1 MDASVLLHLS
11 SHRPLS
17 RRAVDALR
25 TVSPSEVLAMATVAE
40 VLETVENT
48 PGCVGLLPVEDS
60 FQGEN
65 TAVLDRLVFET
76 ARVYVSEEVV
86 VGETLDAFRVRT
98 DGPAEGRTA
107 ISDPR
112 AIEHCHRF
120 IRENGLVTR
129 FVGSTSEACR
139 VVAETGDETLVAL
152 APPDVAATYG
162 LVRLASSVDDLPE
175 ARTRFF
181 LVGQHVAG
189 PTGHDKT
196 TLVLTQPVDRTGNLR
211 RFLEAFGEHDVNLV
225 SLHSRP
231 LRSAAEYCF
240 LVTAEAHLAEPRM
253 AAAIDALWSAG
264 AQIRVLG
271 SYPHWTGPQVVAPFG
286 EPPASVGRQS
296 PAEERRT
303 LLGAGSG
310 RRG

>member
-1 MDASVLLHLS
+1 MDASVLLHLT

-17 RRAVDALR
+17 RRAIGELT
-25 TVSPSEVLAMATVAE
+25 TVSPGEVLAMATVAE

-60 FQGEN
+60 FEGEN
-65 TAVLDRLVFET
+65 TAVLDRLVFGT
-76 ARVYVSEEVV
+76 SRVFVSEEIV

-98 DGPAEGRTA
+98 DAPAEGRTA

-120 IRENGLVTR
+120 IRENGLATR
-129 FVGSTSEACR
+129 FVGSTVEACR
-139 VVAETGDETLVAL
+139 TAAESGDVSLVVLAPREVAEAHGLV
-152 APPDVAATYG
+152 PVAA
-162 LVRLASSVDDLPE
+162 AVDDMPE

-181 LVGQHVAG
+181 LVGQAVAG
-189 PTGHDKT
+189 PTGNDKT
-196 TLVLTQPVDRTGNLR
+196 TLVLTQPGDRSGNLE
-211 RFLEAFGEHDVNLV
+211 RFLEAFAEHEVNLV

-231 LRSAAEYCF
+231 LRSSANYCF

-253 AAAIDALWSAG
+253 AAAIQALWAAG
-264 AQIRVLG
+264 AQIKVVG
-271 SYPHWTGPQVVAPFG
+271 SYPHWEGSQVVAPFV

-296 PAEERRT
+296 SAAERGR
-303 LLGAGSG
+303 LLGSPAPTS
-310 RRG
+310 